1 MGEMES
7 LVCKARS
14 IRRFDA
20 SKPVDKEMLLT
31 LVNLAHLAPNG
42 NNAQVLRYHVTTDVH
57 ECGRIFEK
65 LGWAARLK
73 DWKGP
78 EEAERPGGYIVILA
92 PSPIAPIRLID
103 AGIAAQTMQ
112 LGACELGLGSCMLKS
127 FPASLTEDL
136 ALQDDGLEAIL
147 VMAFGYPD
155 EEIVLEQSS
164 SPTDVAYWRDEQD
177 IHHVPKLPLAD
188 VLV

>member
-31 LVNLAHLAPNG
+31 LVNLHTQL
-42 NNAQVLRYHVTTDVH
+42 QWQQCSILRYHVTTDVH